1 MQISSIP
8 GGAWTNPAASA
19 QQASNETRSHS
30 AMATPAANASPTQID
45 GLEKS
50 NETTDRDA
58 NEPYSGSPSDRHGES
73 KDPETNQE
81 HGSLLSLPAMTES
94 DTMGLDLIG

>member
-8 GGAWTNPAASA
+8 SGAWTNPAASA

-30 AMATPAANASPTQID
+30 AMATPAESASPTQID

-58 NEPYSGSPSDRHGES
+58 NEQYSGSPSDRRGKS
-73 KDPETNQE
+73 QDQATNEEQ
-81 HGSLLSLPAMTES
+81 GSLLSLPALS
-94 DTMGLDLIG
+94 DPDSTVLDLIG

>member
-8 GGAWTNPAASA
+8 SGAWTNPAASA

-30 AMATPAANASPTQID
+30 ASATPTASASPTQVD
-45 GLEKS
+45 SLEKS

-58 NEPYSGSPSDRHGES
+58 DEKYSGSPSEHRGES
-73 KDPETNQE
+73 NDSDRNDE
-81 HGSLLSLPAMTES
+81 HASLLSLPALTDS
-94 DTMGLDLIG
+94 DSMGLDLIG

>member
-8 GGAWTNPAASA
+8 SGAWTNPAASA

-30 AMATPAANASPTQID
+30 AMSTPAANASPTQID

-58 NEPYSGSPSDRHGES
+58 NEQYSGSPSDRRGKS
-73 KDPETNQE
+73 QDQETNEEQ
-81 HGSLLSLPAMTES
+81 GSLLSLPALS
-94 DTMGLDLIG
+94 DPDSTGVDLIG

>member
-8 GGAWTNPAASA
+8 NGAWTNPAASA

-30 AMATPAANASPTQID
+30 AMTTPASNASPAQID

-58 NEPYSGSPSDRHGES
+58 NEQYNGSPSDRRRES
-73 KDPETNQE
+73 KEPESSDE
-81 HGSLLSLPAMTES
+81 RESLLSLPACNDADS
-94 DTMGLDLIG
+94 LGLDLMG